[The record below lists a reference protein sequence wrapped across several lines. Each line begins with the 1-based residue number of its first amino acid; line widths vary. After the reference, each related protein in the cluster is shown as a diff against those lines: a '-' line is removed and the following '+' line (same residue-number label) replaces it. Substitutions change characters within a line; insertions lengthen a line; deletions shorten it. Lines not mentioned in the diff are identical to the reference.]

1 VAYHGAVKKEGTC
14 PSSCFWGGCTVAA
27 PASLSP
33 VFPINT
39 RESTRKKEHKKKGG
53 ETERKEGKKNI
64 AEKREK
70 ERKRKRKR
78 KRKTK

>member
-1 VAYHGAVKKEGTC
+1 M
-14 PSSCFWGGCTVAA
+14 WGPKNG
-27 PASLSP
+27 LQH
-33 VFPINT
+33 
-39 RESTRKKEHKKKGG
+39 TRKKEHEKKGG
-53 ETERKEGKKNI
+53 ETERKKGKKNI